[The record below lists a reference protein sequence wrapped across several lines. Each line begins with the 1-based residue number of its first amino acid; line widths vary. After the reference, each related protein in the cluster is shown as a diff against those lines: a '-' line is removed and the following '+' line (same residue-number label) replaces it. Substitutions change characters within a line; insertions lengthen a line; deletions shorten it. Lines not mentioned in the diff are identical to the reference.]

1 MTITVI
7 PAASA
12 KASMPQG
19 QADASGQDSGGLF
32 ASLLGA
38 QMGGLNNAL
47 TGQPDIGSGD
57 GKSKQ
62 DKDSAASDNTT
73 ASDVSPNMLFAA
85 MPLLQAAMPQMPQ
98 QQKPVVSATPDAMT
112 ADIKNVTTDALLQ
125 NTLALKNLKGQ
136 PAQELPGKDDTALQ
150 FLPPDAE
157 QLANASQASNQ
168 AAQAAQSVQA
178 TQSKTLTISQPMT
191 DPNWSKALGDQVLSM
206 VSMKMDKATIQ
217 VNPPQLGPVE
227 VTLKMNGN
235 DQAQVI
241 FTSAVPATREII
253 ENNMPKLVS
262 MMASSGIALADAQ
275 VSSGQS
281 GNRQQQFNQNQN
293 GRRQNAAG
301 NDEDDTLTA
310 IKSARGILS
319 IFA

>member
-1 MTITVI
+1 MTITVM
-7 PAASA
+7 PASSA
-12 KASMPQG
+12 KTAMPSG
-19 QADASGQDSGGLF
+19 QADTGTQDAGGLF

-38 QMGGLNNAL
+38 QIGSLGTAL
-47 TGQPDIGSGD
+47 PTQADTGSGD
-57 GKSKQ
+57 GKGKQ
-62 DKDSAASDNTT
+62 DKDSTAADDTAPTDNSANMLLAALPLLQAGLQVQPVQDKPT
-73 ASDVSPNMLFAA
+73 ATPVTSDVASAGIKDTA
-85 MPLLQAAMPQMPQ
+85 IDPLLQAAAPQ
-98 QQKPVVSATPDAMT
+98 KHSAG
-112 ADIKNVTTDALLQ
+112 LQ
-125 NTLALKNLKGQ
+125 
-136 PAQELPGKDDTALQ
+136 AQELPGKDAAALQ
-150 FLPPDAE
+150 FLPPNAD
-157 QLANASQASNQ
+157 QLANASQAANQ
-168 AAQAAQSVQA
+168 AAQQTSQ
-178 TQSKTLTISQPMT
+178 TKTLTISQPMT
-191 DPNWSKALGDQVLSM
+191 DPNWSKALGDQVMSM

-241 FTSAVPATREII
+241 FTSAVPATREIL

-293 GRRQNAAG
+293 GRRQSAAG
-301 NDEDDTLTA
+301 NDEDDTLAA

>member
-1 MTITVI
+1 MTITVV
-7 PAASA
+7 PASNA
-12 KASMPQG
+12 KAIMPSSN
-19 QADASGQDSGGLF
+19 ADTATQDAGGLF

-38 QMGGLNNAL
+38 QLVSLNPVL
-47 TGQPDIGSGD
+47 PGQGDGSGSN
-57 GKSKQ
+57 GKSSQ
-62 DKDSAASDNTT
+62 DKDSTAKDDTAATDNS
-73 ASDVSPNMLFAA
+73 ANMLLAA
-85 MPLLQAAMPQMPQ
+85 MPMLQAALPTTPVQDKPQ
-98 QQKPVVSATPDAMT
+98 VSTTATDISNSMVKDIALEAALPT
-112 ADIKNVTTDALLQ
+112 AAAGKHANGLQ
-125 NTLALKNLKGQ
+125 
-136 PAQELPGKDDTALQ
+136 AQELPGKDAAALQ
-150 FLPPDAE
+150 FLPPSAD
-157 QLANASQASNQ
+157 QLAASQAANQ
-168 AAQAAQSVQA
+168 NNQQVQQVSQ
-178 TQSKTLTISQPMT
+178 TKTLTISQPMT
-191 DPNWSKALGDQVLSM
+191 DPNWSKALGDQVMSM

-235 DQAQVI
+235 DQAQVL
-241 FTSAVPATREII
+241 FTSAVPATREIL

-301 NDEDDTLTA
+301 NDEDDTLAA
-310 IKSARGILS
+310 ITSARGILS

>member
-1 MTITVI
+1 MTITVM
-7 PAASA
+7 PASSA
-12 KASMPQG
+12 KTAMPPG
-19 QADASGQDSGGLF
+19 QADSGTQDAGGLF

-38 QMGGLNNAL
+38 Q
-47 TGQPDIGSGD
+47 IGSLTSALPTQTDAGSGN
-57 GKSKQ
+57 GKGKQ
-62 DKDSAASDNTT
+62 DKDSTQTDSSASTDNS
-73 ASDVSPNMLFAA
+73 ANMLLAA
-85 MPLLQAAMPQMPQ
+85 LPLLQAGLPAPVVQDKSQPAPVTAGVASAGVKDAAIDPLLQAAAPQKHQ
-98 QQKPVVSATPDAMT
+98 SG
-112 ADIKNVTTDALLQ
+112 LQ
-125 NTLALKNLKGQ
+125 
-136 PAQELPGKDDTALQ
+136 AQELPGKDAAALQ
-150 FLPPDAE
+150 FLPPNAD
-157 QLANASQASNQ
+157 QLASASQAANQ
-168 AAQAAQSVQA
+168 TAQAVQQTSQA
-178 TQSKTLTISQPMT
+178 KTLTISQPMS

-241 FTSAVPATREII
+241 FTSAVPATREIL
-253 ENNMPKLVS
+253 ENNMPKLAS

-281 GNRQQQFNQNQN
+281 GNRQQQSNQNQN

-301 NDEDDTLTA
+301 NDEDDTLAA

>member
-1 MTITVI
+1 MTITVV
-7 PAASA
+7 PASSA
-12 KASMPQG
+12 KAIMPSSN
-19 QADASGQDSGGLF
+19 ADTATQDAGGLF

-38 QMGGLNNAL
+38 QLLSLNPVL
-47 TGQPDIGSGD
+47 PGQGDGSGGD
-57 GKSKQ
+57 GKSSQ
-62 DKDSAASDNTT
+62 DKDSTAKDDTAATDNS
-73 ASDVSPNMLFAA
+73 ANMLLAA
-85 MPLLQAAMPQMPQ
+85 MPMLQAGLPTTPVQDKPQ
-98 QQKPVVSATPDAMT
+98 VGATATDISNSMVKDIALEAALPT
-112 ADIKNVTTDALLQ
+112 AAASKHANGLQ
-125 NTLALKNLKGQ
+125 
-136 PAQELPGKDDTALQ
+136 AQELPGKDAAALQ
-150 FLPPDAE
+150 FLPPSAD
-157 QLANASQASNQ
+157 QLAASQAANQ
-168 AAQAAQSVQA
+168 NNQQVQQASQ
-178 TQSKTLTISQPMT
+178 TKTLTISQPMT
-191 DPNWSKALGDQVLSM
+191 DPNWSKALGDQVMSM

-235 DQAQVI
+235 DQAQVL
-241 FTSAVPATREII
+241 FTSAVPATREIL

-301 NDEDDTLTA
+301 NDEDDTLAA
-310 IKSARGILS
+310 ITSARGILS

>member
-7 PAASA
+7 PATSA
-12 KASMPQG
+12 KTAMPQG
-19 QADASGQDSGGLF
+19 QVDASPQDGGGLF
-32 ASLLGA
+32 ASLLGV
-38 QMGGLNNAL
+38 QIGNLSNAL
-47 TGQPDIGSGD
+47 SGQSAGNSGD
-57 GKSKQ
+57 GKGKQ
-62 DKDSAASDNTT
+62 DKDSVASDDASTT
-73 ASDVSPNMLFAA
+73 DASPNMLLAA
-85 MPLLQAAMPQMPQ
+85 LPMLQAALPVQPLQ
-98 QQKPVVSATPDAMT
+98 DKPVVSTTPGDVATA
-112 ADIKNVTTDALLQ
+112 AIKDVAIDPLLQ
-125 NTLALKNLKGQ
+125 GAAALKHQHGLS
-136 PAQELPGKDDTALQ
+136 AQELPVNDGTAQQ
-150 FLPPDAE
+150 FLPPNAD
-157 QLANASQASNQ
+157 QLASASQSASQAAQTTQ
-168 AAQAAQSVQA
+168 ASQA
-178 TQSKTLTISQPMT
+178 KMMTISQPMT
-191 DPNWSKALGDQVLSM
+191 DPNWSKALGDQVMSM

-301 NDEDDTLTA
+301 NDEDDTLAA
-310 IKSARGILS
+310 IQSARGILS

>member
-7 PAASA
+7 PATSA
-12 KASMPQG
+12 KTAMPQG
-19 QADASGQDSGGLF
+19 QADASPQDGGGLF
-32 ASLLGA
+32 ASLLGV
-38 QMGGLNNAL
+38 QIGNLTNAL
-47 TGQPDIGSGD
+47 SGPVTASGD
-57 GKSKQ
+57 DGKGKQ
-62 DKDSAASDNTT
+62 SKDST
-73 ASDVSPNMLFAA
+73 ASDDTTATDASPNMLLAA
-85 MPLLQAAMPQMPQ
+85 LPMLQAALPVQPVQDKPVVTTTTSDAVTAGIKNVGIDPLLQGAAGLKRQ
-98 QQKPVVSATPDAMT
+98 QG
-112 ADIKNVTTDALLQ
+112 L
-125 NTLALKNLKGQ
+125 
-136 PAQELPGKDDTALQ
+136 PAQELPANDGSAQQ
-150 FLPPDAE
+150 FLPPNAD
-157 QLANASQASNQ
+157 QLASASQSANQ
-168 AAQAAQSVQA
+168 AAQAAQASQ
-178 TQSKTLTISQPMT
+178 TKTLTISQPMT

-301 NDEDDTLTA
+301 NDEDDTLAA
-310 IKSARGILS
+310 IQSARGILS

>member
-7 PAASA
+7 PATSA
-12 KASMPQG
+12 KTAMPQG
-19 QADASGQDSGGLF
+19 QADASPQDGGGLF

-38 QMGGLNNAL
+38 QIGNLNNAL
-47 TGQPDIGSGD
+47 SGQVTDSGD
-57 GKSKQ
+57 DGKGKQ
-62 DKDSAASDNTT
+62 SKDSAASDD
-73 ASDVSPNMLFAA
+73 AAAADASPNLLLAALPMLQAA
-85 MPLLQAAMPQMPQ
+85 LPVQPVQDKPVVAANTGDALTAGIKNAGIDPLLQGAA
-98 QQKPVVSATPDAMT
+98 
-112 ADIKNVTTDALLQ
+112 
-125 NTLALKNLKGQ
+125 ALKRS
-136 PAQELPGKDDTALQ
+136 AQELPANDGSAQQ
-150 FLPPDAE
+150 FLPPNAD
-157 QLANASQASNQ
+157 QLASASQSANQ
-168 AAQAAQSVQA
+168 AAQAAQASQN
-178 TQSKTLTISQPMT
+178 KTLTISQPMT

-301 NDEDDTLTA
+301 NDEDDTLAA
-310 IKSARGILS
+310 IQSARGILS

>member
-1 MTITVI
+1 MTITVM
-7 PAASA
+7 PASSA
-12 KASMPQG
+12 KTAMPPG
-19 QADASGQDSGGLF
+19 QADTGTQDAGGLF

-38 QMGGLNNAL
+38 Q
-47 TGQPDIGSGD
+47 IGSLSTALPTQADTGSGT

-62 DKDSAASDNTT
+62 DKDSTSADDTAATDNSANMLLAALPLLQAGLQVQPVQDKPT
-73 ASDVSPNMLFAA
+73 AAPVTSDVASAGIKDSA
-85 MPLLQAAMPQMPQ
+85 IDPLLQAAAPQKHP
-98 QQKPVVSATPDAMT
+98 AG
-112 ADIKNVTTDALLQ
+112 LQ
-125 NTLALKNLKGQ
+125 
-136 PAQELPGKDDTALQ
+136 AQELPGKDAAALQ
-150 FLPPDAE
+150 FLPPNAD
-157 QLANASQASNQ
+157 QLASANQAANQ
-168 AAQAAQSVQA
+168 AAQAAQQTSQA
-178 TQSKTLTISQPMT
+178 KTLTISQPMT

-241 FTSAVPATREII
+241 FTAAVPATREIL

-301 NDEDDTLTA
+301 NDEDDTLAA

>member
-7 PAASA
+7 PATSA
-12 KASMPQG
+12 KAAMPQG
-19 QADASGQDSGGLF
+19 QVDASQQDGGGLF
-32 ASLLGA
+32 ASLLGV
-38 QMGGLNNAL
+38 QLGNLNNAL
-47 TGQPDIGSGD
+47 SGQSAAGNGD

-62 DKDSAASDNTT
+62 DKDSAASDDATT
-73 ASDVSPNMLFAA
+73 TDSSPNMLLGALP
-85 MPLLQAAMPQMPQ
+85 MLQAALPVQAVQ
-98 QQKPVVSATPDAMT
+98 DKPVVSTTPGEVATA
-112 ADIKNVTTDALLQ
+112 AIKDVAIDPLLQ
-125 NTLALKNLKGQ
+125 GAALKRQHGLS
-136 PAQELPGKDDTALQ
+136 AQELPANDGSAQQ
-150 FLPPDAE
+150 FLPPNAD
-157 QLANASQASNQ
+157 QLASANQSANQ
-168 AAQAAQSVQA
+168 AAQTAQASQ
-178 TQSKTLTISQPMT
+178 TKMLTISQPMT
-191 DPNWSKALGDQVLSM
+191 DPNWSKALGDQVMSM

-301 NDEDDTLTA
+301 NDEDDTLAA
-310 IKSARGILS
+310 IQSARGILS

>member
-7 PAASA
+7 PAPSA
-12 KASMPQG
+12 KAAMPQG
-19 QADASGQDSGGLF
+19 QADASPQDGGGLF

-38 QMGGLNNAL
+38 QIGNLNHALSGQVTDGG
-47 TGQPDIGSGD
+47 DD
-57 GKSKQ
+57 GKGKQ
-62 DKDSAASDNTT
+62 SKDSAASDD
-73 ASDVSPNMLFAA
+73 AAAADASPNMLLAA
-85 MPLLQAAMPQMPQ
+85 LPMLQAALPVQPVQDKPVVAANPGDALTAGIKNAGIDPLLQGAAE
-98 QQKPVVSATPDAMT
+98 
-112 ADIKNVTTDALLQ
+112 
-125 NTLALKNLKGQ
+125 LKRS
-136 PAQELPGKDDTALQ
+136 AQELPANDGSAQQ
-150 FLPPDAE
+150 FLPPNAD
-157 QLANASQASNQ
+157 QLASASQSANQATQ
-168 AAQAAQSVQA
+168 AAQASQN
-178 TQSKTLTISQPMT
+178 KTLTISQPMT

-301 NDEDDTLTA
+301 NDEDDTLAA
-310 IKSARGILS
+310 IQSARGILS